1 MRSVAS
7 RLALAVVVVLGSGT
21 TRLSAQEQAR
31 KPPVDDGWP
40 DLSSFL
46 KEKYGFL
53 PIAVPITEPAVGY
66 GVAGG
71 MAFLS
76 KSLGQTQAG
85 FGRPDITMVGG
96 MGTENDSWAAAAG
109 DIRYWLEDKLQ
120 TRVFAATG
128 SVNLDFFG
136 VGSDAVLDDQPLR
149 YNLEPLGTSLEAR
162 YRLDDTPWWV
172 GLNYTF
178 ASVDVSFDT
187 PAGTPG
193 QPAFRAESEV
203 GGLTPLL
210 SFDSRNN
217 IFTPTTGTL
226 VELTVGLFDEAFG
239 GDEAF
244 QKVYLLGMHFEP
256 LAEQWF
262 LGVRVDAAAS
272 FGDVPFYLRP
282 FVALRGVP
290 MLRYQ
295 GETTASL
302 ETELRWQFWER
313 FSLVG
318 FGGVGGAWNDFE
330 QLDDKSN
337 AVAGGLGL
345 RYELAREYG
354 IHAGFDVAV
363 GPEETVLYIQVG
375 SAWVRP

>member
-1 MRSVAS
+1 
-7 RLALAVVVVLGSGT
+7 
-21 TRLSAQEQAR
+21 
-31 KPPVDDGWP
+31 
-40 DLSSFL
+40 
-46 KEKYGFL
+46 
-53 PIAVPITEPAVGY
+53 
-66 GVAGG
+66 
-71 MAFLS
+71 
-76 KSLGQTQAG
+76 
-85 FGRPDITMVGG
+85 
-96 MGTENDSWAAAAG
+96 MGL
-109 DIRYWLEDKLQ
+109 Y
-120 TRVFAATG
+120 
-128 SVNLDFFG
+128 
-136 VGSDAVLDDQPLR
+136 
-149 YNLEPLGTSLEAR
+149 
-162 YRLDDTPWWV
+162 
-172 GLNYTF
+172 
-178 ASVDVSFDT
+178 
-187 PAGTPG
+187 
-193 QPAFRAESEV
+193 
-203 GGLTPLL
+203 
-210 SFDSRNN
+210 
-217 IFTPTTGTL
+217 
-226 VELTVGLFDEAFG
+226 DEAFG

-256 LAEQWF
+256 LAEKWF

-330 QLDDKSN
+330 QLDNKSN